1 MGMRLFLLFLFSMML
16 CVADTK
22 HPDRLEKVKKD
33 LLDQGMTLERISA
46 IFESSKAKEVDLKAV
61 KLISDM
67 SRIKKHRKAE
77 KSANASLLLK
87 SALLKKHLKKY
98 ECFYD
103 QVEEDFS
110 VNREIVAAILQKETA
125 LGAFKNY
132 KYDAFVVLINMLDRL
147 ELIDNPTPRHISRHK
162 RLVEFAHNNLV
173 ALILHYEKIGL
184 DVTKVS
190 LPSSYA
196 GAMGIP
202 QFTPQHFDMIEAP
215 KGEKLCD
222 ISFMPTAIYST
233 ANLLKNRFE
242 WKDMLDFSKLGR
254 LDEIIS
260 MWYDFDKGQAN
271 FVYDKN
277 LDGIMVPN
285 FVKTY
290 EEDKDIAYV
299 GEVVKVL
306 MRYNFSTAY
315 ALGIIKIAKK
325 SHE

>member
-1 MGMRLFLLFLFSMML
+1 MRLFLLLLLSML
-16 CVADTK
+16 LATAETK
-22 HPDRLEKVKKD
+22 HPDRLELVKKD
-33 LLDQGMTLERISA
+33 LLDQGISIARIET
-46 IFESSKAKEVDLKAV
+46 IFASSKAKEIDLKAV

-77 KSANASLLLK
+77 KTANASLLLK

-103 QVEEDFS
+103 QVEEDFA

-132 KYDAFVVLINMLDRL
+132 KYDAFVVLLNMLDRL
-147 ELIDNPTPRHISRHK
+147 ELVENPTPRHISRHK
-162 RLVEFAHNNLV
+162 RLVQFAHNNLV
-173 ALILHYEKIGL
+173 ALILHYEKLGK
-184 DVTKVS
+184 DVTQIE

-202 QFTPQHFDMIEAP
+202 QFTPQHFDMIQAP
-215 KGEKLCD
+215 EGEKLCD

-233 ANLLKNRFE
+233 ANLLKNRFG
-242 WKDMLDFSKLGR
+242 WKDLVDFSKLGR
-254 LDEIIS
+254 LDEIIEK
-260 MWYDFDKGQAN
+260 WYDFDKGQAN

-285 FVKTY
+285 FVKTH
-290 EEDKDIAYV
+290 EADKDIAYV
-299 GEVVKVL
+299 GDVVKVL